1 MPKRF
6 DHPGVFIEEV
16 YGRVKAIAGVA
27 TSIATFVGRTAK
39 GPTGKAVLCLS
50 YADFVEKFGGA
61 HPQSELE
68 DSVKLFFENGGSVC
82 YVVRVSLN
90 AFRSKASLTNQGLN
104 ALEKVDIFNLMILPR
119 DSGVAEPRHKSLLAA
134 AGKYCQKRSA
144 FLLIDAPESWKSGV
158 TPDAIDDFC
167 AGMVKNSSAV
177 FYPRIVVND
186 TGVNKTIGASGAL
199 AGLIART
206 DSCHGIW
213 KFPAGSAAKL
223 RGAADIERN
232 LTAGEIDRLNKL
244 GINCLRRF
252 PDVIVN
258 WGARTLNGADGAE
271 GSISEWKYVNVRR
284 MFTYLDRSI
293 YRGTQWAVF
302 EHNDESLW
310 TRLRYSIEL
319 FLTGLWRRGA
329 FQGNR
334 PEHAFYVRC
343 GLGDTMTQNDIDS
356 GRLIIQ
362 VGFAPLKPAEFI
374 DLRFMH
380 KSS

>member
-6 DHPGVFIEEV
+6 EHPGVFIEEV
-16 YGRVKAIAGVA
+16 YGRVNEIAGVA
-27 TSIATFVGRTAK
+27 TSIATFVGRAAK
-39 GPTGKAVLCLS
+39 GPMGKAVLCLS

-61 HPQSELE
+61 HPQSELA
-68 DSVKLFFENGGSVC
+68 DSVRLFFENGGSVC

-90 AFRSKASLTNQGLN
+90 AFRSKASLTDQGLN
-104 ALEKVDIFNLMILPR
+104 ALEKVDIFNLMVLPR
-119 DSGVAEPRHKSLLAA
+119 DSGITEPRHRSLLAA

-186 TGVNKTIGASGAL
+186 AGVSKTTGASGAV

-206 DSCHGIW
+206 DSCNGIW
-213 KFPAGSAAKL
+213 KFPAGSDAKL
-223 RGAADIERN
+223 RGAKDIERN

-244 GINCLRRF
+244 GINCLRRL
-252 PDVIVN
+252 PDMIVN
-258 WGARTLNGADGAE
+258 WGARTLDGAE

-284 MFTYLDRSI
+284 MFTYFDRSI
-293 YRGTQWAVF
+293 DRGTQWAVF
-302 EHNDESLW
+302 EHNDELLW
-310 TRLRYSIEL
+310 VKLRSSIEL
-319 FLTGLWRRGA
+319 FLTHLWRRGA
-329 FQGNR
+329 LQGR
-334 PEHAFYVRC
+334 TPKEAFYVRC
-343 GLGDTMTQNDIDS
+343 GLGDTMTQNDLDA

-362 VGFAPLKPAEFI
+362 VGIAPLKPAEFI
-374 DLRFMH
+374 DLRFYH